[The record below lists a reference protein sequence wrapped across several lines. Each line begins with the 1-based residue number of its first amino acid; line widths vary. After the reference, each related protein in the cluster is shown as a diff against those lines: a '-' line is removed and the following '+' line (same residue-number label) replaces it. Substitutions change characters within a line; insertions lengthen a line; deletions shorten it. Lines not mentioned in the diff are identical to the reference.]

1 MSSWTWILVA
11 AVGCYLLKLAGYLVP
26 LAWVEHPVV
35 ARATTAMT
43 VGLLAS
49 LVAINTLT
57 ENGRIV
63 LDSRIA
69 GLAVVACL
77 ATAACSNSATP
88 RASTSPT
95 SVATSLPSGSPT
107 GTPTGGPGS
116 ASPPASSRPPSRT
129 TWRSS

>member
-69 GLAVVACL
+69 GLAVAAVAL
-77 ATAACSNSATP
+77 RFKAPYLLVVVLGAAATAAS
-88 RASTSPT
+88 RLGG
-95 SVATSLPSGSPT
+95 LP
-107 GTPTGGPGS
+107 
-116 ASPPASSRPPSRT
+116 
-129 TWRSS
+129 